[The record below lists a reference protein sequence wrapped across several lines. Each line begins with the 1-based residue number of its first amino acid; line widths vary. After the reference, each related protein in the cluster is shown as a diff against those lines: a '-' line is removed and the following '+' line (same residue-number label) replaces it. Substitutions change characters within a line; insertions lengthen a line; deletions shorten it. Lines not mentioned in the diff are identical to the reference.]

1 MQTRTT
7 QGTFPKTNSS
17 PLKNGSWESALSFW
31 GSAYFQGRTLSF
43 GEVNPKTE
51 QQQEC
56 ADQLKKKGRGSCFAI
71 GQFNLHQASSY
82 RPHCLY
88 VTSAVIGRG
97 CGSGREVMARRKTSG
112 STIGPRKCVE
122 TPGHGS
128 QLHQHTHLQKSCSKA
143 PNSPL
148 GRR

>member
-1 MQTRTT
+1 VQTRTT

-56 ADQLKKKGRGSCFAI
+56 ADQLQKKRQRQLLCYWPIQFASGI
-71 GQFNLHQASSY
+71 LIQTSLFVCHLRRHRHNRASGDGVKKDL
-82 RPHCLY
+82 R
-88 VTSAVIGRG
+88 VG
-97 CGSGREVMARRKTSG
+97 
-112 STIGPRKCVE
+112 CVE
-122 TPGHGS
+122 AE
-128 QLHQHTHLQKSCSKA
+128 QW
-143 PNSPL
+143 
-148 GRR
+148 